1 MRLAFVGEG
10 AGCSPEAGL
19 VMPDAGESALAAL
32 ERTLS
37 GMAFPDEVAALD
49 ERARSAFRWVMRSRK
64 FDRNGDDWEGEVV
77 PAHDPGPSRARSRP
91 ARTWS
96 PCWWRRGDPP
106 ARHS

>member
-1 MRLAFVGEG
+1 MMVFAHLLSSLSIAASGTFLM
-10 AGCSPEAGL
+10 CL
-19 VMPDAGESALAAL
+19 ES
-32 ERTLS
+32 RTTQGDWL
-37 GMAFPDEVAALD
+37 
-49 ERARSAFRWVMRSRK
+49 RARSAFRWVKRSRK

-96 PCWWRRGDPP
+96 PCWRRRGDPL

>member
-1 MRLAFVGEG
+1 
-10 AGCSPEAGL
+10 
-19 VMPDAGESALAAL
+19 
-32 ERTLS
+32 
-37 GMAFPDEVAALD
+37 MAFPDEVAALD

-64 FDRNGDDWEGEVV
+64 FDRNGDDWEGEAV